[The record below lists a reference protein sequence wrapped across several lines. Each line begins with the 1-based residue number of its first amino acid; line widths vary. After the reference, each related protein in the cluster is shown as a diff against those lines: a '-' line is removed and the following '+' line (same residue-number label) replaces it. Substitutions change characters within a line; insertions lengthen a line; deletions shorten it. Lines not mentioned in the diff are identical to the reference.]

1 MSKENTKLKKLI
13 EKGSEIG
20 GNVSGAVIG
29 LAIAG
34 PVGAIGGALVSPILT
49 EVYRKVGNEISE
61 RLNSNRE
68 EMRVGATYSLA
79 YSKIENKIKEGEVP
93 RNDDFM
99 NPSNSDR
106 SGAESILEGTLL
118 KARSEYEEKKI
129 KFYANFL
136 ANMNFNSTISFEKG
150 NTLLRIIEQLS
161 YRQFTIMAYLNKT
174 GVLNSNRWME
184 SFHDENNIEISE
196 YQDFYSELLDLYNH
210 QLLKQAG
217 AAIGMSISSF
227 KLSHLGNE
235 VCQLLELDNVDSE
248 DLEKIKSVV
257 HKINHYKKR

>member
-1 MSKENTKLKKLI
+1 MSESNSKLKKII

-20 GNVSGAVIG
+20 GSVSGAVIG

-49 EVYRKVGNEISE
+49 EIYRKVGFEVSE
-61 RLNSNRE
+61 RLISNRE
-68 EMRVGATYSLA
+68 EIRVGATYSLA
-79 YSKIENKIKEGEVP
+79 YSKIEKKIKKGEVP

-99 NPSNSDR
+99 NSNNSNR

-118 KARSEYEEKKI
+118 KARNDYEEKKI

-136 ANMNFNSTISFEKG
+136 ANINFDSTISYEKG
-150 NTLLRIIEQLS
+150 NTLLRIMEQLS
-161 YRQFTIMAYLNKT
+161 YRQFTILAYIKRVD
-174 GVLNSNRWME
+174 VLKSGKWME
-184 SFHDENNIEISE
+184 SFHDERNLEILK
-196 YQDFYSELLDLYNH
+196 YQDFYAELLDLYNH

-235 VCQLLELDNVDSE
+235 VYNLLELENLDKEGLD
-248 DLEKIKSVV
+248 KIKFVV
-257 HKINHYKKR
+257 QKINHFKKR